1 MTLAEASVNYDVFA
15 LSDLEGDQY
24 TPLREAVADCLNQFE
39 CARSPHLERFAREK
53 VQSWEDHGHSRT
65 YVLVCPDGNDGIDVP
80 AFFTIGMTG
89 LDLSEVPKQLKKKL
103 HGSIT
108 LNHTGAYTI
117 AELARSDRYSSA
129 QLPGATLLDEAHQIV
144 RQSRQ
149 LIAGRFLV
157 VDAQPKVFEHLYEP
171 AGYKQIGLARPPQD
185 MPDAEFITACVV
197 IKGW

>member
-1 MTLAEASVNYDVFA
+1 MTAGQASVNYDVFA
-15 LSDLEGDQY
+15 LSDLEGEQY
-24 TPLREAVADCLNQFE
+24 EPLRDAVAERLRNFKCE
-39 CARSPHLERFAREK
+39 RSPHLERFAREK

-65 YVLVCPDGNDGIDVP
+65 YVLVCPDGDEGIDVP

-89 LDLSEVPKQLKKKL
+89 LDLTAVSKGLRKKL

-117 AELARSDRYSSA
+117 AELARSDAYSSE
-129 QLPGATLLDEAHQIV
+129 QLPGSTILAEAHLIV

-157 VDAQPKVFEHLYEP
+157 VDAQQKVFDALYGP
-171 AGYKQIGLARPPQD
+171 AGYKQIGLASPPQD
-185 MPDAEFITACVV
+185 MPDAEFITACAV
-197 IKGW
+197 IKDW